1 LATPYFQ
8 LRRDEV
14 PSTQD
19 IAREKLETLPV
30 LLVASSQTAGR
41 GRSGSDWWTADRAVA
56 VSLAFRHRPGEDRPI
71 SLIAGLAA
79 VRALP
84 GAALKWPNDV
94 MRDDAKVGGILVE
107 RSGDLTVVGLGLN
120 LWWNTPPAE
129 AAPLF
134 GADPGP
140 ESTWQIGALWGA
152 ELTELLDREGWDR
165 DAYSAACT
173 TLGRRITWD
182 PAGSGLASDVNQA
195 GELVVETD
203 AGVATLRSGAVRHI
217 RG

>member
-1 LATPYFQ
+1 MATPYFQ

-19 IAREKLETLPV
+19 LAREKLERLPV
-30 LLVASSQTAGR
+30 LVVASSQTAGR
-41 GRSGSDWWTADRAVA
+41 GRSGSNWWTADRAVA
-56 VSLAFRHRPGEDRPI
+56 VSLAFRHGPGEDRPI

-84 GAALKWPNDV
+84 GVALKWPNDV
-94 MRDDAKVGGILVE
+94 MRDEAKVGGILVE
-107 RSGDLTVVGLGLN
+107 RSGDITVVGLGLN
-120 LWWNTPPAE
+120 LWWDTPSPD
-129 AAPLF
+129 AAALF
-134 GADPGP
+134 AADPGP
-140 ESTWQIGALWGA
+140 ASTWQIGALWGA
-152 ELTELLDREGWDR
+152 ELTELIATEGWDR

-173 TLGRRITWD
+173 TLGRRITWE
-182 PAGSGLASDVNQA
+182 PAGAGLASEVNLA

-203 AGVATLRSGAVRHI
+203 AGIETLRSGAVRHI